1 MQQMMWKEKMTMLN
15 VNYGKMVKKNRKA
28 QMKIQQMA
36 FMLIAVT
43 LFFVL
48 VGLFFVVILFSG
60 TKESAALLKEEGA
73 LLLVSKLANSP
84 EFSCGNAFGTTKINC
99 IDGDKAMALKDNIN
113 TYSNF
118 WGVQGIEIKN
128 IYPKNQEICT
138 FENYPDCGEIT
149 LIPGTG
155 TGVSNFVA
163 LCKKEN
169 IEGQIYDRCELARIV
184 VYYGETD

>member
-1 MQQMMWKEKMTMLN
+1 MNK
-15 VNYGKMVKKNRKA
+15 KA

-48 VGLFFVVILFSG
+48 VGLFFLLIVFSG
-60 TKESAALLKEEGA
+60 TKESVELLKEEGA

-84 EFSCGNAFGTTKINC
+84 EFACGEAFGTTKVSC
-99 IDGDKAMALKDNIN
+99 IDGDKVMALRENIGD
-113 TYSNF
+113 YSNF
-118 WGVQGIEIKN
+118 WGVDGIEIKN
-128 IYPKNQEICT
+128 MYPKNPEICT
-138 FENYPDCGEIT
+138 LENYPNCGEIV

-163 LCKKEN
+163 LCKKQD
-169 IEGQIYDRCELARIV
+169 IDGQIYDKCELAKIV
-184 VYYGETD
+184 VYYGGSD